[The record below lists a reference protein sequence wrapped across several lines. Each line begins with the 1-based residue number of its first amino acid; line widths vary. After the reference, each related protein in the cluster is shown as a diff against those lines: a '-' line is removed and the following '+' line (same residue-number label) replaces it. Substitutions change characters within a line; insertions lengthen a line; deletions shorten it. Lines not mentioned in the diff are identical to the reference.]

1 MTLSRVEDVDHAF
14 ELLLVIM
21 GLVMSIFSSH
31 PEVLV
36 GDIPDDILF
45 LIPLMLRLTVIP
57 LLIMLFVWLAA
68 KLSRNEY
75 RQILIKIVAWMIA
88 TNYTIS
94 FLYLYFRGIGFL
106 PGSRAEEII
115 LSMIT
120 FVINPFFVYAVV
132 VPSYKEMYPDA
143 TFFKSKKGF
152 IVAYVISG
160 VILLAILYLLSA
172 AYF

>member
-1 MTLSRVEDVDHAF
+1 MSRVQDVDHAF
-14 ELLLVIM
+14 EILLVIM
-21 GLVMSIFSSH
+21 GLVMAIFSSH
-31 PEVLV
+31 PEALV
-36 GDIPDDILF
+36 AGGDIPYY

-88 TNYTIS
+88 INYTIS

-106 PGSRAEEII
+106 PGTRATEII
-115 LSMIT
+115 LSVIT

-132 VPSYKEMYPDA
+132 APSYKEMYPDA

-152 IVAYVISG
+152 IVAYVMSG
-160 VILLAILYLLSA
+160 VILLAITYLLSGT
-172 AYF
+172 YS

>member
-1 MTLSRVEDVDHAF
+1 MTLSRVQDVDHAF

-36 GDIPDDILF
+36 AGGDIPYF

-106 PGSRAEEII
+106 PGTRAEEII
-115 LSMIT
+115 LSGIT
-120 FVINPFFVYAVV
+120 FVINPFFVYVV
-132 VPSYKEMYPDA
+132 VAPSYKEMYPDA
-143 TFFKSKKGF
+143 TFFKSKIGF
-152 IVAYVISG
+152 IVAYVMSG
-160 VILLAILYLLSA
+160 VILLAITYLLSGT
-172 AYF
+172 YS

>member
-1 MTLSRVEDVDHAF
+1 MTLSRVQDVDHAF

-36 GDIPDDILF
+36 AGGDIPYFI
-45 LIPLMLRLTVIP
+45 IPLMLRLTVIP

-106 PGSRAEEII
+106 PGTRAEEII
-115 LSMIT
+115 LSGIT
-120 FVINPFFVYAVV
+120 FVINPFFVYVV
-132 VPSYKEMYPDA
+132 VAPSYKEMYPDA
-143 TFFKSKKGF
+143 TFFKSKIGF
-152 IVAYVISG
+152 IVAYVMSG
-160 VILLAILYLLSA
+160 VILLAITYLLSGT
-172 AYF
+172 YS

>member
-1 MTLSRVEDVDHAF
+1 MTLSRVQDVDHAF

-21 GLVMSIFSSH
+21 GLVMAIFSSH

-36 GDIPDDILF
+36 AGGDIPYY
-45 LIPLMLRLTVIP
+45 LIPLMLRVTVIP

-88 TNYTIS
+88 INYTIS

-106 PGSRAEEII
+106 PGTRAEELI
-115 LSMIT
+115 LSAIT
-120 FVINPFFVYAVV
+120 FVINPFFVYVVV

-143 TFFKSKKGF
+143 TFFKSKIGF
-152 IVAYVISG
+152 IVAYVMSG
-160 VILLAILYLLSA
+160 VIILAITYLLSGT
-172 AYF
+172 YS

>member
-1 MTLSRVEDVDHAF
+1 MTLSRVQDVDHAF

-36 GDIPDDILF
+36 AGGDIPYFI
-45 LIPLMLRLTVIP
+45 IPLMLRLTVIP

-88 TNYTIS
+88 INYTIS

-106 PGSRAEEII
+106 PGTRAEEII
-115 LSMIT
+115 LSGIT

-132 VPSYKEMYPDA
+132 APNYKEMYPDA

-152 IVAYVISG
+152 IVAYVMSG
-160 VILLAILYLLSA
+160 VILLAITYLMSGT
-172 AYF
+172 YS